1 MPAGSFNSQPL
12 EGGCRSSLNSVAS
25 TALFQLTAARRRLPT
40 PHHVRCAFLCFNSQ
54 PLEGGCVFFAV
65 PHIVGFVST
74 HSRSKAAARTVLC
87 SRGQTAFQLTAARRR
102 LPRHG
107 MGWPAR
113 SIRFNSQPLEG
124 GCKRCPLRLRSE
136 ARFQLTAARRRLRNT
151 RVFAPK
157 HAGVSTHS
165 RSKAAACPD
174 TSCTTASL
182 PFQLTAARRRLQDSR
197 DNYITRSLFQL
208 TAARRRLRHS
218 SCSRRIKVRF
228 VSTHSRSKAAARDRK
243 HRGHHARCFNSQPLE
258 GGCTMK

>member
-1 MPAGSFNSQPL
+1 MACPL
-12 EGGCRSSLNSVAS
+12 N
-25 TALFQLTAARRRLPT
+25 TFQLTAARRRLRP
-40 PHHVRCAFLCFNSQ
+40 PSCHARSFRN
-54 PLEGGCVFFAV
+54 
-65 PHIVGFVST
+65 VST
-74 HSRSKAAARTVLC
+74 HSRSKAAA
-87 SRGQTAFQLTAARRR
+87 TAHKTFILNLTC
-102 LPRHG
+102 
-107 MGWPAR
+107 
-113 SIRFNSQPLEG
+113 FNSQPLEG

-208 TAARRRLRHS
+208 TAARRRLHETGNTEGIMHDVSTHS
-218 SCSRRIKVRF
+218 RSKAAAYPYAHVGAVGV
-228 VSTHSRSKAAARDRK
+228 VSTHSRSKAAAR
-243 HRGHHARCFNSQPLE
+243 
-258 GGCTMK
+258 

>member
-1 MPAGSFNSQPL
+1 
-12 EGGCRSSLNSVAS
+12 
-25 TALFQLTAARRRLPT
+25 
-40 PHHVRCAFLCFNSQ
+40 
-54 PLEGGCVFFAV
+54 
-65 PHIVGFVST
+65 
-74 HSRSKAAARTVLC
+74 
-87 SRGQTAFQLTAARRR
+87 
-102 LPRHG
+102 

-258 GGCTMK
+258 GGCVSIRPCGCRRCCFNSQPLEGGCTMK